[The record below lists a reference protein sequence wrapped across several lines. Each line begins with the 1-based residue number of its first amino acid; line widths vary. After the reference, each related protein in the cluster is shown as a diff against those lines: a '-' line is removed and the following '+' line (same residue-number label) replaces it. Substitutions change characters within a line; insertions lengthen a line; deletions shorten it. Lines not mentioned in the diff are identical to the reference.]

1 MNACELRVDAALAGQ
16 RLDQA
21 LAALTPELGL
31 RGRRRLIARG
41 AVLVGGMRVLG
52 ADLSNGLLSVD
63 LVRPEPERVI
73 RKIDIA
79 TRD

>member
-41 AVLVGGMRVLG
+41 AVLVNGRVG
-52 ADLSNGLLSVD
+52 DAGC
-63 LVRPEPERVI
+63 R
-73 RKIDIA
+73 
-79 TRD
+79 